1 MAHRHTGRPG
11 SSARKDR
18 MTPDRLWA
26 VLKETFAG
34 WWNDNVPRMG
44 AALAYYTL
52 FALAPILVVVIAV
65 GGMAFGP
72 EHARVAALGVSCP
85 R

>member
-34 WWNDNVPRMG
+34 RWNDNVPRMG

>member
-26 VLKETFAG
+26 VPKETFAG

-72 EHARVAALGVSCP
+72 EHAPVAALGVSCP